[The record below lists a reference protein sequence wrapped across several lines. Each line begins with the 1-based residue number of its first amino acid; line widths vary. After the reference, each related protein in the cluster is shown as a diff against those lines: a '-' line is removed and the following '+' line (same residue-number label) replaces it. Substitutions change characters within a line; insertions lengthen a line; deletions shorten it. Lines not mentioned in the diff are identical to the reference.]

1 MKNQITDQELQS
13 QLDTLPREIA
23 PENDVWSAI
32 SSRIGDQHA
41 NIAGPGSKNRWWIA
55 AAAASVALVISA
67 GVFLEREWN
76 TAPGTEQPGLSS
88 TSSDHMIRSGAL
100 TGVLAATEVQYQ
112 AAFREFIS
120 VGDAD
125 SHVTKQ
131 TLEKLTAGWTD
142 MQESEAG
149 LIAALQQD
157 PDNIFLNR
165 KMLELRSQQLR
176 FLKQIAALDKNSRR
190 RMI

>member
-1 MKNQITDQELQS
+1 MKNQITEQELQS
-13 QLDTLPREIA
+13 RLDALPREIA

-32 SSRIGDQHA
+32 SSRIGGQHA

-55 AAAASVALVISA
+55 AAAASVALAISA
-67 GVFLEREWN
+67 GVFLERGWN
-76 TAPGTEQPGLSS
+76 LAPGTENPGFSS
-88 TSSDHMIRSGAL
+88 TAPDHMIRSGAL
-100 TGVLAATEVQYQ
+100 TGVLAASEVQYQ

-120 VGDAD
+120 VGDTD
-125 SHVTKQ
+125 SQVTKQ

-149 LIAALQQD
+149 LMAALQQD
-157 PDNIFLNR
+157 PDNIFLSR
-165 KMLELRSQQLR
+165 KMLELRSRQLR
-176 FLKQIAALDKNSRR
+176 FLKQMAALDKSSRR

>member
-1 MKNQITDQELQS
+1 MENQITDQELQS
-13 QLDTLPREIA
+13 QLDALPREIA

-32 SSRIGDQHA
+32 SSRIGGQHA
-41 NIAGPGSKNRWWIA
+41 NIAGPGSRNRWWFA
-55 AAAASVALVISA
+55 AAAASVALAISA

-76 TAPGTEQPGLSS
+76 LAPGTEQRGFSS
-88 TSSDHMIRSGAL
+88 TAPDHMIRSGAL
-100 TGVLAATEVQYQ
+100 TGVLAASEVQYQ

-120 VGDAD
+120 VGDTD
-125 SHVTKQ
+125 SQVTKQ

-149 LIAALQQD
+149 LMAALQQD
-157 PDNIFLNR
+157 PDNIFLSR
-165 KMLELRSQQLR
+165 KMLELRSRQLR
-176 FLKQIAALDKNSRR
+176 FLKQMAALDKSSRR